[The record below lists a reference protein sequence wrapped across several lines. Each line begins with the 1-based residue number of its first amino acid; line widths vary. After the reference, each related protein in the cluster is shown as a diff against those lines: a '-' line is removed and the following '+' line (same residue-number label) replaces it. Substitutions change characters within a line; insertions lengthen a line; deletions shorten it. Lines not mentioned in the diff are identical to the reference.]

1 MGCFGGKQKGMNIF
15 SALGILT
22 DGAAALSSFIQRWG
36 KKTHMAMIMENMMF
50 KSMVSQEF
58 TRIMCIPTMNS
69 NMFIAE
75 VLPFVN
81 YESVEESHF
90 KSPSPVSF
98 RLYPM
103 VLLLAFGSLNIC
115 SGLT

>member
-1 MGCFGGKQKGMNIF
+1 
-15 SALGILT
+15 
-22 DGAAALSSFIQRWG
+22 
-36 KKTHMAMIMENMMF
+36 
-50 KSMVSQEF
+50 
-58 TRIMCIPTMNS
+58 MNS

>member
-1 MGCFGGKQKGMNIF
+1 MELQ
-15 SALGILT
+15 LYP
-22 DGAAALSSFIQRWG
+22 ALSRDEG
-36 KKTHMAMIMENMMF
+36 KNQMAMIMENMMF